1 MRLNYTLDL
10 RNHPMNVM
18 LAKGVQASINS
29 DDPCFLG
36 YTGVAMDWV
45 YATGAWQLDLRDI
58 KKLSLN
64 GIKYSSVSQ
73 DIKDEH
79 YKLFNERWTQWV
91 NDIIEAKF

>member
-1 MRLNYTLDL
+1 
-10 RNHPMNVM
+10 M

-36 YTGVAMDWV
+36 YEGTTMDWT

-79 YKLFNERWTQWV
+79 WKFFNDRWTQWV
-91 NDIIEAKF
+91 KDINEAKF